1 MLSASQRLY
10 RKVADELA
18 AAIRGGAWRT
28 GQKLPSERDLAERY
42 GVSRPSIREAMIALE
57 IYGLVEIRQGSGIYV
72 VEPRA
77 GTRGA
82 EMEDLDVGAFEL
94 LEARIII
101 EGGAAAV
108 AATAAS
114 EADIARLAGLLDAM
128 ERSAAAQSEALDR
141 EFHLELARLTRNGPL
156 LDAIE
161 TLWDLR
167 TKSKLAR
174 MIERRAHGGGR
185 LQRDEEHRAILDAL
199 TRRDPAGARAAMQSH
214 LEKVRD
220 FLLEST
226 ETEEIQKLRDQQRQA
241 REALT
246 RRSVY

>member
-77 GTRGA
+77 GARG

-108 AATAAS
+108 AATEASAA
-114 EADIARLAGLLDAM
+114 DVARLAGLLDEM
-128 ERSAAAQSEALDR
+128 ERSAAPQSEALDR

>member
-161 TLWDLR
+161 TL
-167 TKSKLAR
+167 
-174 MIERRAHGGGR
+174 
-185 LQRDEEHRAILDAL
+185 
-199 TRRDPAGARAAMQSH
+199 
-214 LEKVRD
+214 
-220 FLLEST
+220 
-226 ETEEIQKLRDQQRQA
+226 
-241 REALT
+241 
-246 RRSVY
+246 